1 MVKKVNTCIFISGR
15 GSNLLSIIKNSR
27 DYNFPVV
34 VKLIISNNKNA
45 YGLNYAKKYDIPY
58 KFYNCNNQ
66 IHFER
71 YCLNELK

>member
-45 YGLNYAKKYDIPY
+45 YGLNYAKKYARGLPLSTFVRASSTTALLQTKD
-58 KFYNCNNQ
+58 
-66 IHFER
+66 
-71 YCLNELK
+71 